1 MGHHQHEFERIHPP
15 NLSLDLTHSFT
26 YVFHVEQKSDIQ
38 SSLSN
43 SASSIGID
51 LTTEQIGKFMIY
63 LGQLKEWNKTTNLTS
78 IVKDEEIVIKHFID
92 SIAAVNAENFTQ
104 ESLIF
109 DIGSGAG
116 FPGIPLKLIRPDLRF
131 VLIEPSKK
139 KSSFLR
145 YIVGLLKLEHVDIF
159 EGSLEHFT
167 EIFEEKEPASYLVAR
182 GIRFE
187 FILDLSKSI
196 LTKKGMAVL
205 FLSTAI
211 DRSKLTDKTAIVKEY
226 PFELPMGYGTRV
238 ITCLSQLS

>member
-1 MGHHQHEFERIHPP
+1 LNHSQ
-15 NLSLDLTHSFT
+15 NLSLDLPYSFT

-38 SSLSN
+38 SLLS
-43 SASSIGID
+43 SASSSIGID
-51 LTTEQIGKFMIY
+51 LTAEQIGKFTIY
-63 LGQLKEWNKTTNLTS
+63 LNQLKEWNKTTNLTS

-92 SIAAVNAENFTQ
+92 SIAAVNAENFTK

-109 DIGSGAG
+109 DIGAGAG
-116 FPGIPLKLIRPDLRF
+116 FPGIPLKIIRPDLRF
-131 VLIEPSKK
+131 VLVEPSKK

-159 EGSLEHFT
+159 EGSLENFT
-167 EIFEEKEPASYLVAR
+167 ENFDGRESANYLVAR

-196 LTKKGMAVL
+196 LAKNGMIML
-205 FLSTAI
+205 FLSAFV
-211 DRSKLTDKTAIVKEY
+211 DKSKLTRETMIVKEY

-238 ITCLSQLS
+238 ITCLSQS